1 LQGPIPARHKQKRS
15 LPIPGKR
22 IASGAD
28 PLARLA
34 QARGDAP
41 LRPLRALYSHSK
53 GARKSLALGGINP
66 PGQPVA
72 FDGNYASL
80 PVAMLR
86 PPIEGNRSIPM
97 NILWVQDAMA
107 PGYAIE
113 FNAAARQTTPISQIS
128 ALYVDNTNN
137 HSNVVIVFN
146 DTNFEL
152 VVAAN
157 TAGFFPVVTNGVRF
171 FLWPKLAPN
180 AQDATY
186 IEVLNFLPPAL
197 GYSSAPTGAAG
208 GVGTVLEVDTLAPIL
223 GGPITEQGTISLQT
237 PLGVNYGGTG
247 ATTPA
252 AALTNLGGFPMP
264 PGGVLPV
271 AQGGTNN
278 GAFTPG
284 LLIIGAAGPALTSL
298 TTPVT
303 TILGGTGTAT
313 FGPTPL
319 FGGYNIL
326 TGRQNAAVVPSAD
339 YSIDDTVGALY
350 ATFAATPAVAG
361 DPTGPGLYLTQAR
374 NTIANPGN
382 TQAGD
387 NIGLLAAAGYGATAW
402 AQSTGMVVFQ
412 ATEPFSDAQQGT
424 EVAII
429 ATPNG
434 QSGEN
439 AAVVAMFQEGVVVG
453 NPGLADQGAG
463 TVTAAGFSSVSYGT
477 GGSGYASFK
486 FNGSIS
492 APLPVAQ
499 FDWLGWEDYFGY
511 TGAGISLYAAAHAVV
526 APTAWTA
533 GSQQTQHVFMTTPQN
548 STAAGVRQVAGIGNG
563 LMVGAETLPDPG
575 LGNVNIS
582 GTYQINGVPHV
593 AALGT
598 KLSTE
603 EKIALF
609 EGAMTRDAAGQLP
622 AIPLEIGMTG
632 LVILCITDAE
642 GLQFQDVTLGPPDS
656 GGPGFRALRVP
667 N

>member
-1 LQGPIPARHKQKRS
+1 M
-15 LPIPGKR
+15 
-22 IASGAD
+22 
-28 PLARLA
+28 
-34 QARGDAP
+34 
-41 LRPLRALYSHSK
+41 
-53 GARKSLALGGINP
+53 ALGGINA
-66 PGQPVA
+66 PGPTTA

-80 PVAMLR
+80 PVAMLK
-86 PPIEGNRSIPM
+86 PPIEGNRAIPM
-97 NILWVQDAMA
+97 NIAWAFDAMP
-107 PGYAIE
+107 PGYSIE
-113 FNAAARQTTPISQIS
+113 FNAQARQTTPISQIA

-171 FLWPKLAPN
+171 FIWPKLVPN
-180 AQDATY
+180 NQDATY
-186 IEVLNFLPPAL
+186 VEVLNFLPPAL
-197 GYSSAPTGAAG
+197 GYSSAPTGASG
-208 GVGTVLEVDTLAPIL
+208 GVGTVLEVDTAAPIT
-223 GGPITEQGTISLQT
+223 GGPITEQGTIGLQV
-237 PLGVNYGGTG
+237 PLGINYGGTG

-252 AALTNLGGFPMP
+252 AALTNLGGFPAP

-271 AQGGTNN
+271 SQGGTNN

-284 LLIIGAAGPALTSL
+284 LLVIGAAGPALTSL

-313 FGPTPL
+313 FGPAPP

-350 ATFAATPAVAG
+350 ATFAATPAVPG
-361 DPTGPGLYLTQAR
+361 DPTGPGLYFSQAR

-387 NIGLLAAAGYGATAW
+387 NIGLIAAAGYGATAW

-424 EVAII
+424 KVLIE
-429 ATPNG
+429 ATPTGSAG
-434 QSGEN
+434 Q
-439 AAVVAMFQEGVVVG
+439 AVVATFQEGVVVG
-453 NPGLADQGAG
+453 DAADLAIADQGPG
-463 TVTAAGFSSVSYGT
+463 TVVAGGFYAADLGTPGPGLGAGLGYNSIKINGTAD
-477 GGSGYASFK
+477 
-486 FNGSIS
+486 

-499 FDWLGWEDYFGY
+499 FNWIGWHYYYGY
-511 TGAGISLYAAAHAVV
+511 TGTSLSTYAAAHAVV

-563 LMVGAETLPDPG
+563 LMVGAASLPDPG

-582 GTYQINGVPHV
+582 GSYQINGVPHV

-609 EGAMTRDAAGQLP
+609 QGAMTRDTAGQLP
-622 AIPLEIGMTG
+622 GIPMEIGMTG
-632 LVILCITDAE
+632 LVVLCITDAD